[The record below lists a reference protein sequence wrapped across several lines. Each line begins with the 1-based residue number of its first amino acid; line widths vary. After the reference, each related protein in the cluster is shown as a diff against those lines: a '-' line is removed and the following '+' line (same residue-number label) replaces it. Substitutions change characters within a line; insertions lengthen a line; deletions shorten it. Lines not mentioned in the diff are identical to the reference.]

1 MCWESKKYKEIKT
14 AEEDIKVYKIVDG
27 KLDQIG
33 EKNPKFASC
42 YQRFTYE
49 LDKEYSVNR
58 LEMCFTEMGTA
69 TILEGLH
76 SYDLEQV
83 EYNNMSVNVNDMAYL
98 RVYNKFTNALC
109 ALVSPTEKCVFVKL
123 NCIIPKGSQYII
135 NEWGEVVS
143 NKLKTISYEVIQ
155 DVATMK

>member
-14 AEEDIKVYKIVDG
+14 AEEDIKVFKIVDG

-33 EKNPKFASC
+33 EKNPKFLSC
-42 YQRFTYE
+42 YQCFTYE
-49 LDKEYSVNR
+49 LDKAYSVKP
-58 LEMCFTEMGTA
+58 LEIYFTEEGTA
-69 TILEGLH
+69 TIYEGLH

-83 EYNNMSVNVNDMAYL
+83 EYNNAIQIDMGYL
-98 RVYNKFTNALC
+98 RVYNKITNAQC
-109 ALVSPTEKCVFVKL
+109 ALISPRHGYVFVKL

-135 NEWGEVVS
+135 NESGEVVS

>member
-14 AEEDIKVYKIVDG
+14 AEEDIKVFKIVDG
-27 KLDQIG
+27 KLGQIG
-33 EKNPKFASC
+33 EKNPKFTSC
-42 YQRFTYE
+42 YQSFTYE
-49 LDKEYSVNR
+49 LDKAYSVNR
-58 LEMCFTEMGTA
+58 LEMRFTEMGTA
-69 TILEGLH
+69 TIFEGLH

-83 EYNNMSVNVNDMAYL
+83 EYVNDSGYL
-98 RVYNKFTNALC
+98 GVYNKFTDTQC
-109 ALVSPTEKCVFVKL
+109 ALICPMDKCVFVKL